1 MCTFDMFQEEL
12 DRVVKARCHV
22 LRHIVLVCTSDM
34 LDEELGRVVNARC
47 CVLKHILGVYI

>member
-34 LDEELGRVVNARC
+34 LEEELGRVVNARC